1 MSKDPLDQLREQA
14 KESLSRGQYQDARQ
28 TYQQA
33 LGYRSDSPDIHYGL
47 ATVCFLLGDLHSA
60 VYHFKEVTRLDPLR
74 AGAFVNLGAVYN
86 RLGQYEDA
94 LTTLRRGIKLD
105 ATRAEG
111 YYNLALV
118 YKQLGQV
125 DMSINAYREA
135 LRLNPRMYDA
145 HFNLANIYLEKERY
159 TGAIEHYKHALEIR
173 PNWEKGRIALEA
185 ALAAYEDKG
194 AADRAAAA
202 VEPAPTTAPSR
213 KLDPARTIDPDIHGG
228 YLRELHEL
236 VIETDNKS
244 QAMLEFLQ
252 TEVETAIRDL
262 SICILTPKDH
272 KLNLDDQIHRFDDVV
287 IQLQQL
293 QETLHD
299 KVLHAKQIS
308 DQVMKT

>member
-1 MSKDPLDQLREQA
+1 MAKDSLDQLREQA
-14 KESLSRGQYQDARQ
+14 KEALSRGQYQDARQ

-74 AGAFVNLGAVYN
+74 AGAYINLGAVYN
-86 RLGQYEDA
+86 RLAQYDDA
-94 LTTLRRGIKLD
+94 ITTLRRGIQLD
-105 ATRAEG
+105 ANRAEG

-118 YKQLGQV
+118 YKQLNQI
-125 DMSINAYREA
+125 DMAISAYREA

-145 HFNLANIYLEKERY
+145 HYNLANIYLDKERY
-159 TGAIEHYKHALEIR
+159 TMAIEHYHQALEIR

-185 ALAAYEDKG
+185 ALAASEDKG

-202 VEPAPTTAPSR
+202 PDPVPAAAPTR
-213 KLDPARTIDPDIHGG
+213 KFDPARLIDPDIHGG
-228 YLRELHEL
+228 YLRELHDL
-236 VIETDNKS
+236 VIATDNQS

-252 TEVETAIRDL
+252 KEVETAIRDL
-262 SICILTPKDH
+262 SICILTPRDH

-293 QETLHD
+293 QDTLHEQ
-299 KVLHAKQIS
+299 VLHAKQLS
-308 DQVMKT
+308 EQVMKT

>member
-1 MSKDPLDQLREQA
+1 MSTDPLGQLCEQA
-14 KESLSRGQYQDARQ
+14 KESLSRGRYQDARQ

-33 LGYRSDSPDIHYGL
+33 LGYESDSPDIHYGL

-60 VYHFKEVTRLDPLR
+60 VYHFKEVTRLDPHR

-86 RLGQYEDA
+86 RLGQFDEA

-105 ATRAEG
+105 ANRAEG

-118 YKQLGQV
+118 YKQLGQL
-125 DMSINAYREA
+125 DMSISAYREA

-159 TGAIEHYKHALEIR
+159 TGAIEHYRHALEIR
-173 PNWEKGRIALEA
+173 PNWEKGRSALEA
-185 ALAAYEDKG
+185 AMAAYEDMG

-202 VEPAPTTAPSR
+202 AVAMPTMAPTR
-213 KLDPARTIDPDIHGG
+213 KLDPTRQLDPDLHGG

-236 VIETDNKS
+236 VIETDNQS

-252 TEVETAIRDL
+252 QEVETAIRDL
-262 SICILTPKDH
+262 SICILTPKEH
-272 KLNLDDQIHRFDDVV
+272 HLNLEDQIHRFDDVV
-287 IQLQQL
+287 LHLQKL
-293 QETLHD
+293 QETLQNQ
-299 KVLHAKQIS
+299 VVQAKQVS
-308 DQVMKT
+308 EQVVKS